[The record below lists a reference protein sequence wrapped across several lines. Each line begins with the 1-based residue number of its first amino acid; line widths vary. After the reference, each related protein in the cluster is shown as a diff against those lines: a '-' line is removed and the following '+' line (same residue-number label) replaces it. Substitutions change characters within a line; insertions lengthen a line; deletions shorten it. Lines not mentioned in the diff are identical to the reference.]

1 MADRTKLTQTRRPD
15 RLVVRTMT
23 LLIWCLTFLI
33 CGSSGVVFQRLYQAY
48 RLDREGGRNAMAA
61 APYQARGQGPAKQE
75 GRAAIIIDDLGEDLG
90 VARRFWELEVPVTL
104 AILPYQKDSQAIA
117 REAAQHGREV
127 LLHLPLQPREYPAV
141 NPGTGA
147 LLLSMGREEIQA
159 EIAAQLDAL
168 LSCVG
173 VHSHMGSLFTEQEEP
188 MRWVLSVLGERRL
201 FFVDSLTTPDSVARD
216 VAVGMGVSFAQR
228 THFLDVGKTE
238 NSIIR
243 ELCRLVDVAA
253 QEGGAIGVAHPSE
266 ETLAALPKVVA
277 AFAEKGVRIV
287 PVSEM
292 ASLYQ
297 GPGAG
302 IEGAGHDPRATEPRG
317 RKMEMEAPG

>member
-1 MADRTKLTQTRRPD
+1 MI
-15 RLVVRTMT
+15 V
-23 LLIWCLTFLI
+23 LIWCLTFLI
-33 CGSSGVVFQRLYQAY
+33 CGFSGVFFQRLYQAY

-61 APYQARGQGPAKQE
+61 APYQARGQGPAKKK
-75 GRAAIIIDDLGEDLG
+75 GRAAIIIDDLGQDLG
-90 VARRFWELEVPVTL
+90 VARRFWELDVPVTL

-117 REAAQHGREV
+117 REAAKDGKEV

-159 EIAAQLDAL
+159 EMAAQLDSL
-168 LSCVG
+168 PSCVG

-188 MRWVLSVLGERRL
+188 MRWVLSVVGERRL

-216 VAVGMGVSFAQR
+216 VAGGMGVPFAQR
-228 THFLDVGKTE
+228 TRFLDVGKTE
-238 NSIIR
+238 DSIIR
-243 ELCRLVDVAA
+243 ELCRLVDAA
-253 QEGGAIGVAHPSE
+253 VQEGGAIGVAHPSE

-302 IEGAGHDPRATEPRG
+302 MEGAGRDPRPPPAPRG

>member
-1 MADRTKLTQTRRPD
+1 M
-15 RLVVRTMT
+15 V

-48 RLDREGGRNAMAA
+48 RLDRQGGRDTMAA
-61 APYQARGQGPAKQE
+61 APYRARGQGAAKRE
-75 GRAAIIIDDLGEDLG
+75 GRAAIIIDDLGQDLG

-117 REAAQHGREV
+117 RGAAQHGREV
-127 LLHLPLQPREYPAV
+127 LLHLPLQPRGYPAV

-159 EIAAQLDAL
+159 EIAAQLDSL
-168 LSCVG
+168 PYCVG
-173 VHSHMGSLFTEQEEP
+173 AHSHMGSLFTEQEEP
-188 MRWVLSVLGERRL
+188 MRWVLSVVGERRL
-201 FFVDSLTTPDSVARD
+201 CFVDSLTTPDSVARD
-216 VAVGMGVSFAQR
+216 VAGAMGVPFAQR

-238 NSIIR
+238 DSIIR
-243 ELCRLVDVAA
+243 ELCRLVDAA
-253 QEGGAIGVAHPSE
+253 VREGGAIGVAHPSE

-277 AFAEKGVRIV
+277 AIAEKGVRIV

-292 ASLYQ
+292 ASLHQ
-297 GPGAG
+297 GQGAG
-302 IEGAGHDPRATEPRG
+302 IEGAGHDPRPQEPRG

>member
-1 MADRTKLTQTRRPD
+1 MPDRGKLTQTSRPG
-15 RLVVRTMT
+15 RLVVRTVIA
-23 LLIWCLTFLI
+23 LIWCLTFLI

-48 RLDREGGRNAMAA
+48 QLEREGGRNALAA
-61 APYQARGQGPAKQE
+61 VPYQARGQRQANQGGK
-75 GRAAIIIDDLGEDLG
+75 AAIIIDDLGLDLG
-90 VARRFWELEVPVTL
+90 MARRFWELGIPVTL

-117 REAAQHGREV
+117 REAAQHGMEI

-141 NPGTGA
+141 NPGAGA

-159 EIAAQLDAL
+159 EIATQLDSMP
-168 LSCVG
+168 SCVG

-188 MRWVLSVLGERRL
+188 MRWVLSVVGERRL
-201 FFVDSLTTPDSVARD
+201 FFVDSLTTPDSVAWG
-216 VAVGMGVSFAQR
+216 VARGVGVPFVQR

-238 NSIIR
+238 VSIIR
-243 ELCRLVDVAA
+243 QLCRLVDAAA

-277 AFAEKGVRIV
+277 AFADKGVRIV

-292 ASLYQ
+292 APVYR
-297 GPGAG
+297 GPGL
-302 IEGAGHDPRATEPRG
+302 GARGSGPDPRPPTPEPRQ
-317 RKMEMEAPG
+317 METEARG